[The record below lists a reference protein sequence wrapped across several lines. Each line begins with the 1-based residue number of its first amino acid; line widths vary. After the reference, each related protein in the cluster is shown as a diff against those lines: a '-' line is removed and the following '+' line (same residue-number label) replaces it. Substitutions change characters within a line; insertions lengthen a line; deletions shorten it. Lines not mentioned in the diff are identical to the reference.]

1 VDNPSWRAADR
12 QRYAEQGMK
21 ALFDE
26 VLQRFPELAA
36 QVNEGDEDLPYVV
49 VGYIAEW
56 LLSVELDSA
65 TIQRVVDFDRWCMQQ
80 PRGQTAADDILT
92 IEVIGLQEELFR
104 HDKLLPVVTKL
115 ISREVL
121 QANKEYFSQWV
132 GADRYQ
138 AAWRLACGNA

>member
-1 VDNPSWRAADR
+1 
-12 QRYAEQGMK
+12 MK

-56 LLSVELDSA
+56 VLSVELDSA

-80 PRGQTAADDILT
+80 PRGQTAADDIMT
-92 IEVIGLQEELFR
+92 IEVVGLQEELFR

>member
-1 VDNPSWRAADR
+1 
-12 QRYAEQGMK
+12 MK

-80 PRGQTAADDILT
+80 PRGQTAADDIMT
-92 IEVIGLQEELFR
+92 IEVVGLQEELFR

-138 AAWRLACGNA
+138 AAWRFACGNA

>member
-1 VDNPSWRAADR
+1 
-12 QRYAEQGMK
+12 MK

>member
-1 VDNPSWRAADR
+1 
-12 QRYAEQGMK
+12 MK

-36 QVNEGDEDLPYVV
+36 QVNEGDKTLPYVV

-92 IEVIGLQEELFR
+92 IEVVGLQEELFR
-104 HDKLLPVVTKL
+104 HDKLLPIVTKL

>member
-1 VDNPSWRAADR
+1 
-12 QRYAEQGMK
+12 MK

-80 PRGQTAADDILT
+80 PRGQTAADDIMT
-92 IEVIGLQEELFR
+92 IEVVGLQEELFR

>member
-1 VDNPSWRAADR
+1 
-12 QRYAEQGMK
+12 MK

-26 VLQRFPELAA
+26 VLQGFPELAA

-80 PRGQTAADDILT
+80 PRGQSAADDIMT
-92 IEVIGLQEELFR
+92 IEVVGLQEELFR

>member
-1 VDNPSWRAADR
+1 
-12 QRYAEQGMK
+12 MK

-80 PRGQTAADDILT
+80 PRGQTAADDIMT
-92 IEVIGLQEELFR
+92 IEVVGLQEELFR

-121 QANKEYFSQWV
+121 RANKEYFSQWV

-138 AAWRLACGNA
+138 AAWRFACGNA